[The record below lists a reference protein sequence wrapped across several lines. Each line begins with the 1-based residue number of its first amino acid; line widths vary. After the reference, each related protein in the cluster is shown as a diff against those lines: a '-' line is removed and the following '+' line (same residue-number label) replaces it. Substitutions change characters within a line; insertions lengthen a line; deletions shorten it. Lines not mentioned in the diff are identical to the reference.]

1 MCGRL
6 VTAPCSLTYDT
17 SGWRNLVR
25 TGEHPSLPGFGGLY
39 NFRRTVEERRFG
51 TFGILFVEGETLGC
65 CGNPAI
71 SR

>member
-1 MCGRL
+1 
-6 VTAPCSLTYDT
+6 
-17 SGWRNLVR
+17 
-25 TGEHPSLPGFGGLY
+25 LPGFGGLY